1 MEGFRENFFGRSPTP
16 ASDLDGDDEFIDDFP
31 VIVSQGERRLQVRAY
46 CHWTS
51 LLGAR
56 MLPLIA
62 DLKLD
67 QLADFAPY
75 VALFDFAHGV
85 DDPRITYVGE
95 TLAQVSGVAREI
107 AYVEDIP
114 PHTLLSRLT
123 GHYDELL
130 ATQAPIA
137 FEDEFSNQHGA
148 TILYRGMLLPFAE
161 MDGGP
166 IRHVLGVINWKELA
180 DAALCADLAREVSD
194 AMARLAPQTP
204 QPAPAPWSEWADGPT
219 ARDTRDEVVSTLGA
233 LEFAEVPADI
243 AARMSLTDWL
253 GSARELAQT
262 ARLSGERS
270 RKALYAAIGRAYD
283 FALAAHGQPQALA
296 AILADAGLSPQPRAP
311 LLPLAKLVFGADYDK
326 TRLTEYATALAHAQ
340 RLGLGR
346 GTLAAHLARVAGGL
360 KGVLNEERRLR
371 LSDTTPEEAHADPLY
386 QRLASLPAR
395 PLHAVNPIGA
405 DYALLVVRRT
415 ENGVVLLGEIEHD
428 SALLARAALHLGA

>member
-1 MEGFRENFFGRSPTP
+1 MEGFRENFFDHVP
-16 ASDLDGDDEFIDDFP
+16 APVSEADIEDEFIDEFP
-31 VIVSQGERRLQVRAY
+31 VIVTQGERRLQVRAY

-67 QLADFAPY
+67 QLSDFAPY
-75 VALFDFAHGV
+75 VALFDFVHGR
-85 DDPRITYVGE
+85 DDPRITYIGE
-95 TLAQVSGVAREI
+95 TLAQVSGVGRDI
-107 AYVEDIP
+107 THVEDIP

-161 MDGGP
+161 AEGGP

-180 DAALCADLAREVSD
+180 DATLCADLAREVSD
-194 AMARLAPQTP
+194 AMARLSAQ
-204 QPAPAPWSEWADGPT
+204 APAPWSAWADGPT
-219 ARDTRDEVVSTLGA
+219 ASDSREEVVSTLGG

-243 AARMSLTDWL
+243 AARMSLTDWM
-253 GSARELAQT
+253 GSARELAQA

-270 RKALYAAIGRAYD
+270 RRALYAAIGRAHD
-283 FALAAHGQPQALA
+283 FALAARTQPQALA
-296 AILADAGLSPQPRAP
+296 AILTDAGLSPQPRAP
-311 LLPLAKLVFGADYDK
+311 LLPLVKLVFGADYDK

-346 GTLAAHLARVAGGL
+346 GALAPHLARVAGGL
-360 KGVLNEERRLR
+360 KGVLAEERRLR
-371 LSDTTPEEAHADPLY
+371 LSDPAPDAADPDPLH
-386 QRLASLPAR
+386 QRLAQVSAR
-395 PLHAVNPIGA
+395 PLYAVNPIGA
-405 DYALLVVRRT
+405 EYALLVVRRT
-415 ENGVVLLGEIEHD
+415 DNGVVLLGEIDHD
-428 SALLARAALHLGA
+428 AALLARAALHLGA